1 MSAELKADIRKKIAK
16 LETYL
21 RELEDIDGSI
31 ELENAKA
38 VVERVKLKP
47 RLPKFAT
54 GIRFLDDRMRGGFDA
69 GSFVNVAGE
78 NFAGKTELILA
89 VLGNIAKY
97 SPVVFFSFEMYENM
111 LTKRFQKWDD
121 TQLDNLL
128 IDQKHREL
136 DAITFIIRAYAKKG
150 VRFFAIDSRM
160 KIEVPG
166 ISEQYERNSRISA
179 ELSKLTQELGIVLLL
194 INQIAESDQRTK
206 RLALKGSGDQAYDS
220 DVLLFIL
227 KDKDDDSKRIMVCE
241 KDRING
247 KRWIQDYTMS
257 DLTGPGYEVVEY
269 QERTA

>member
-38 VVERVKLKP
+38 VVERVSAKP
-47 RLPKFAT
+47 KLPKFAT
-54 GIRFLDDRMRGGFDA
+54 GIRFLDDRMHGGFEA

-89 VLGNIAKY
+89 ILGNIAKY
-97 SPVVFFSFEMYENM
+97 SPVVFFSFEMYENL
-111 LTKRFQKWDD
+111 LTKRFEKWDD
-121 TQLDNLL
+121 TQLANLL

-136 DAITFIIRAYAKKG
+136 DAITSIIRAYAKKG

-194 INQIAESDQRTK
+194 INQIAESDQRNK

-220 DVLLFIL
+220 DVLLFVL

-247 KRWIQDYTMS
+247 KRWIQDYTMA
-257 DLTGPGYEVVEY
+257 DLTGPDYEVVEY